1 MTTRCVLQ
9 GKTTMQTYWLVGR
22 GDYHKPLP
30 DFRALSAEDS
40 PPPRLLGP
48 APGKTGSS
56 STLTV
61 GDTPD
66 SRKTSVNDIAMN
78 IDDVPSA

>member
-1 MTTRCVLQ
+1 MLQ
-9 GKTTMQTYWLVGR
+9 GKTTMQTYWLVGTD
-22 GDYHKPLP
+22 DYHKPLP

-40 PPPRLLGP
+40 PPPRLLSP
-48 APGKTGSS
+48 VTGKTEYS

-61 GDTPD
+61 AGDTPD